1 MHLTPPEPVGPIG
14 EILWQP
20 DATRIAASA
29 IARFAMAAGLAGDDY
44 AALHA
49 WSVAEP
55 EAFHSL
61 LWDFLDVIG
70 HKGELP
76 VAGGPAPRAVRF
88 FPDARLNYAEN
99 LLKQPD
105 ERPAIIAHRDDG
117 TRRELSRRALLDL
130 VSRCVQALKAE
141 GVGPG
146 DRVAAIV
153 TNDIESITFYLA
165 TAAIG
170 AIWASCS
177 PDFGPAGASDRLSQI
192 EPAILLAVPSYG
204 YAGKVVETT
213 ASINAVADS
222 TAIRRI
228 VLLGAAP
235 QGARYSKPA
244 LALEDWLAPYS
255 RAPIDWHRGPFDA
268 PLAILFSSGT
278 TGKPKCI
285 MHSAGGL
292 LLQHMKEHVLH
303 CDLKPGERLF
313 YYTTC
318 GWMMWNWLITGLAA
332 GATLVTYDGNPGY
345 PSITRMADLIDAERI
360 TVFGTSAKYIDSC
373 HKAGL
378 VPRQTHS
385 MANLKAILSTGSPLL
400 PQSFDYIYR
409 DWKADLQLASISG
422 GTDICACFL
431 GGVPTLPVRRGE
443 LQAALLGMDIA
454 AFNGEGK
461 PVIGEPGE
469 LVCRNAHVSMPVAFW
484 GDRDGS
490 RYNAAY
496 FERFPG
502 IWAHGDFVEACP
514 DGGFVIQGRSDTTL
528 NPGGVRIGTAEIYR
542 QVESV
547 PEVLEAVAVGQ
558 DWRGDQR
565 VILFVKMK
573 PEAVL
578 DEALEKLIRERIRT
592 GATPRH
598 VPARII
604 AVAEIP
610 RTRSG
615 KISEVAVRD
624 AIHGRTIANDTALA
638 NPECLAAYRNLPQ
651 LAG

>member
-1 MHLTPPEPVGPIG
+1 MHITPPEPVGPIG

-20 DATRIAASA
+20 GAERIAASA
-29 IARFAMAAGLAGDDY
+29 MARFARAADLPGDDY

-61 LWDFLDVIG
+61 LWDFLDLVG
-70 HKGELP
+70 HKG
-76 VAGGPAPRAVRF
+76 ARAIVRSASLREVRF

-99 LLKQPD
+99 LLKEPD
-105 ERPAIIAHRDDG
+105 DRPALIAHRDDG
-117 TRRELSRRALLDL
+117 TRRELSRRQLLDL

-141 GVGPG
+141 GIGPG

-192 EPAILLAVPSYG
+192 EPSILLAVPSYG

-222 TAIRRI
+222 TAIKRI

-235 QGARYSKPA
+235 QGAQYSKPA
-244 LALEDWLAPYS
+244 LALEDWLAPFS
-255 RAPIDWHRGPFDA
+255 PDAIAWHRGPFDA

-303 CDLKPGERLF
+303 CDLKAGERLF

-332 GATLVTYDGNPGY
+332 GATLVTYDGNPAY
-345 PSITRMADLIDAERI
+345 PSVARLADLIDGEQI
-360 TVFGTSAKYIDSC
+360 SVFGTSAKYIDSC

-378 VPRQTHS
+378 VPRQTHLF
-385 MANLKAILSTGSPLL
+385 AGLKAILSTGSPLL

-454 AFNGEGK
+454 SFNSEGK

-469 LVCRNAHVSMPVAFW
+469 LVCRNAHISMPVAFW

-514 DGGFVIQGRSDTTL
+514 EGGFVIQGRSDTTL

-573 PEAVL
+573 PGAAL

-604 AVAEIP
+604 PVAEIP

-651 LAG
+651 LAS